1 MLEKTLESPLDCKV
15 IKPVHLKAD
24 QSWIFIGR
32 TDTQAEAPILWLPHV
47 KNWLTGKDSDA
58 GKDWRQEKK
67 EMTEDEMV
75 GWHHWLNGY
84 ELEQAPGVGDG
95 QRSLA
100 GCSPWGRKE
109 HLNSTASP
117 KTSILLGQ
125 TPQLPTEL
133 ILTLYYSADSSQID
147 SSLSL
152 SALSSAMKFFLFALM
167 FLLFFLV
174 CLSLYIFI

>member
-1 MLEKTLESPLDCKV
+1 M
-15 IKPVHLKAD
+15 
-24 QSWIFIGR
+24 
-32 TDTQAEAPILWLPHV
+32 TQ
-47 KNWLTGKDSDA
+47 
-58 GKDWRQEKK
+58 
-67 EMTEDEMV
+67 DEMV
-75 GWHHWLNGY
+75 GWYQRLNGY

-95 QRSLA
+95 QGSLA

-109 HLNSTASP
+109 HLNSTALP
-117 KTSILLGQ
+117 RTSILLGQ

-152 SALSSAMKFFLFALM
+152 SALSSAMFFLFALM

>member
-1 MLEKTLESPLDCKV
+1 
-15 IKPVHLKAD
+15 
-24 QSWIFIGR
+24 
-32 TDTQAEAPILWLPHV
+32 
-47 KNWLTGKDSDA
+47 
-58 GKDWRQEKK
+58 
-67 EMTEDEMV
+67 MV
-75 GWHHWLNGY
+75 GWHHQLN
-84 ELEQAPGVGDG
+84 EHEFKQVLGVGDG

-133 ILTLYYSADSSQID
+133 ILTLYYSADSSHID